1 MIGILLLSHGDMA
14 KGMVNSCKLFFG
26 EDIPQISSA
35 TLQVGDS
42 VEKFDELLENKIKE
56 VDSGDGVICLV
67 DLLGGTPS
75 NRSIL
80 VMNEKIKVITGMN
93 FTMLLELLGRR
104 LTVSDI
110 SELDIN
116 ELISTSKDGIVLL
129 NDKIQMQQEDLDLE
143 PLE

>member
-1 MIGILLLSHGDMA
+1 MDLSNSLFDV
-14 KGMVNSCKLFFG
+14 KGLNIKSNNNL
-26 EDIPQISSA
+26 IS
-35 TLQVGDS
+35 Q
-42 VEKFDELLENKIKE
+42 KFELENKIKE

>member
-26 EDIPQISSA
+26 EDITQISSA